1 VVFVK
6 FPEIRGMAL
15 NNIPFTIP
23 NDLRSKLNILILPC
37 EKSNKLNL
45 ERWISFMKTLISDIH
60 FLDYYQINIYNKRLK
75 VLRRYMSRRARRS
88 ILNRNIDKIINF
100 YYDLNIFKN
109 SLNLESY
116 KNVYIFLI
124 NQEGDILWRTEGI
137 YDLDKAQLLKQ
148 KIIEHMI

>member
-1 VVFVK
+1 MVFVK

-15 NNIPFTIP
+15 NNLPFTIP

-37 EKSNKLNL
+37 GKANRLNL
-45 ERWISFMKTLISDIH
+45 ERWISFMETLISDIN
-60 FLDYYQINIYNKRLK
+60 FLDYYQINIYNKGLR

-88 ILNRNIDKIINF
+88 ILNRNIDRIINF
-100 YYDLNIFKN
+100 YHDLNILKN
-109 SLNLESY
+109 SLNLEAY

-148 KIIEHMI
+148 KIIEYMI